1 VSGHYSTKAEAQ
13 QQKCSSRNKIE
24 AGHSPDHG
32 GIWGKSAKKRWHCG
46 CVGGPFVPSNISVV
60 IATTVR
66 MPAIQSVS
74 LFSGRVIRFTDNKL
88 AAALESIQLNHP
100 RLIAIEALLAQTPAG
115 KGFIERVERLGLRGS
130 AIHLI
135 VQSNGK
141 WTTTPYNVEPAAGAA
156 DAGAHADRKAVII
169 TTPAAAAAALKGANT
184 RRAHRFKVL
193 ESLNAVV
200 ENKQA
205 NLVNIS
211 ILGAQVVSQPSLRPN
226 DNVKIALPDGDA
238 TVRLTAHVAWSV
250 FEQARMGSETYY
262 RAGMEFTDAAK
273 EILEDYCRR
282 HCEDLPLPSY

>member
-1 VSGHYSTKAEAQ
+1 M
-13 QQKCSSRNKIE
+13 
-24 AGHSPDHG
+24 
-32 GIWGKSAKKRWHCG
+32 
-46 CVGGPFVPSNISVV
+46 PSNISVV

-66 MPAIQSVS
+66 MSAIQGVS

-141 WTTTPYNVEPAAGAA
+141 WTTTPYNVEPGAGAA
-156 DAGAHADRKAVII
+156 DAGSGRADRQAAII
-169 TTPAAAAAALKGANT
+169 TTPAAAAALKGANT

-226 DNVKIALPDGDA
+226 DNVKIALPDGDE

-250 FEQARMGSETYY
+250 FEQARIGSETYY

-282 HCEDLPLPSY
+282 HCADLPLPSY

>member
-1 VSGHYSTKAEAQ
+1 MFEPEQNRG
-13 QQKCSSRNKIE
+13 RL
-24 AGHSPDHG
+24 SPDHG
-32 GIWGKSAKKRWHCG
+32 RICGKSAKKRWHSR

-66 MPAIQSVS
+66 MPVIQSVS

-156 DAGAHADRKAVII
+156 DAGGAHADRKAAII
-169 TTPAAAAAALKGANT
+169 TTPAAAAWRSKGRTPGARTDSRCSSRSTRWSKTSRRTWSTSPSSARRWSRSRRCGRTTTSKSRCRTAT
-184 RRAHRFKVL
+184 RRC
-193 ESLNAVV
+193 
-200 ENKQA
+200 
-205 NLVNIS
+205 
-211 ILGAQVVSQPSLRPN
+211 G
-226 DNVKIALPDGDA
+226 
-238 TVRLTAHVAWSV
+238 
-250 FEQARMGSETYY
+250 
-262 RAGMEFTDAAK
+262 
-273 EILEDYCRR
+273 
-282 HCEDLPLPSY
+282 

>member
-1 VSGHYSTKAEAQ
+1 M
-13 QQKCSSRNKIE
+13 
-24 AGHSPDHG
+24 
-32 GIWGKSAKKRWHCG
+32 
-46 CVGGPFVPSNISVV
+46 PSNISVV

-156 DAGAHADRKAVII
+156 DAGGAHADRKAAII

-226 DNVKIALPDGDA
+226 DNVKIALPDGDE

-250 FEQARMGSETYY
+250 FEQARMGS
-262 RAGMEFTDAAK
+262 GNLLSGGDG
-273 EILEDYCRR
+273 IHRR
-282 HCEDLPLPSY
+282 GQGDPRGLLPSALRGSAAPVVLSEDGPGARRQRVTQGLNCSSFCSLAAMVSASRRVGNLPTRTR